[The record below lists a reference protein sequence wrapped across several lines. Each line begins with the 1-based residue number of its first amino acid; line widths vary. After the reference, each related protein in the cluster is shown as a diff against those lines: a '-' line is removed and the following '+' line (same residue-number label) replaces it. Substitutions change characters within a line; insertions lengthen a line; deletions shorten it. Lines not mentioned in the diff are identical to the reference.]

1 MNLPSFLDRRFYFFV
16 KEWDDIC
23 NLGRNECFEF
33 FSLWILLH
41 LPEDSS
47 CRRYSFSRED
57 NFLLNSENYATKIFR
72 LFFVLECQGGWV
84 RLNTT
89 IYSYKMRG
97 MRMDKSGYNLPY
109 TMVQQLSIW
118 LFKLSA
124 LDRILF
130 ANAVEE
136 LDTRLMPELSV
147 ALNPPHQ
154 VSEERLINSTPFM
167 VKNLLRH

>member
-109 TMVQQLSIW
+109 WYFMSM
-118 LFKLSA
+118 SA
-124 LDRILF
+124 
-130 ANAVEE
+130 
-136 LDTRLMPELSV
+136 
-147 ALNPPHQ
+147 
-154 VSEERLINSTPFM
+154 
-167 VKNLLRH
+167 KNLVDLRCNGGFYTGVISHWHYQWMSKGSERWKNRKGDPDLGWSIMKT